1 MRTVLK
7 NRDNPKKTFPG
18 SVKTEQT
25 ILTQQYFI
33 IFQYEN
39 KSLLFYFNLV
49 PMEKYV
55 FLRHSFI
62 DSKQEYMTIIP
73 ENRLTSFREGHEE
86 TFRYYY
92 EMYYDSLC
100 IFGTRMLKE
109 EEVAI
114 DIVQDVF
121 VNLWKAKETIES
133 GLHLKMF
140 IYQSMRHRCLNYIRI
155 KKLEEKY
162 QNECKLLASEE
173 GFADM
178 VVEEEV
184 YRLVMKEIDELPSEQ
199 RKVILMHLEGKNN
212 IEIAEIM
219 HISVN
224 TVRTHKARARQALK
238 TKLNNLF
245 IISIILGF

>member
-1 MRTVLK
+1 MTV
-7 NRDNPKKTFPG
+7 
-18 SVKTEQT
+18 
-25 ILTQQYFI
+25 
-33 IFQYEN
+33 
-39 KSLLFYFNLV
+39 
-49 PMEKYV
+49 
-55 FLRHSFI
+55 
-62 DSKQEYMTIIP
+62 IP
-73 ENRLTSFREGHEE
+73 ENTLASFREGCEA

-100 IFGTRMLKE
+100 MFGLRMLKE
-109 EEVAI
+109 EEIAI

-140 IYQSMRHRCLNYIRI
+140 IYQSMRHRCLNYIHL
-155 KKLEEKY
+155 KKLEENY
-162 QNECKLLASEE
+162 QNECKLLVSEE

-184 YRLVMKEIDELPSEQ
+184 YRLVMEEIDHLPKEQ

-224 TVRTHKARARQALK
+224 TVRTHKARARQTLK
-238 TKLNNLF
+238 ARLNDLF
-245 IISIILGF
+245 IISIIFGF